1 MHLVEK
7 ESFIGLKEEW
17 RAYNNVL
24 TDRKTYKQTEIKK
37 GYMNNVYAFGGERVI
52 H

>member
-1 MHLVEK
+1 MK
-7 ESFIGLKEEW
+7 ETFIELKEEW
-17 RAYNNVL
+17 RTYNNVL
-24 TDRKTYKQTEIKK
+24 TDRKTCKQTERKK